1 MSILFYVGEKAVSY
15 AFPQVGAALTTV
27 RYAHTAYNVAKASV
41 SLLSGDIVGG
51 GVSLAS
57 MAISQASSSMG
68 SALPI
73 PSGVSAEYLR
83 CVNECHREHRD
94 GYVWMLGVCLA
105 SCERFR

>member
-57 MAISQASSSMG
+57 MAISHASSSMS

-73 PSGVSAEYLR
+73 PGVSPEYLR
-83 CVNECHREHRD
+83 CVNECHRENRD
-94 GYVWMLGVCLA
+94 GYVWMLATCLA
-105 SCERFR
+105 GCERYR